1 MIFIVKQTATVIK
14 DGDGGSESKRRHTTR
29 PNKIVKLLCYTLDMV
44 NFCKWYLD
52 GSIGQVCMC
61 VWITNTS
68 LFLSYFGLCF
78 ICSVSALYLPCVSP
92 SLLPPPPPPPHP
104 PSLIRPQLPPGSSLH
119 IISVEH
125 SSSTFFTHFS
135 SFIVSVRFQLC
146 LRFCGATLQNLCI
159 LRRPVSCVVYVFR
172 FSAHCKQHLDC
183 QSSVYCNVNALVLL
197 LKCGLF
203 VVDELIASGMEC

>member
-92 SLLPPPPPPPHP
+92 SLLPPPPPPPPHP
-104 PSLIRPQLPPGSSLH
+104 LSLSNSTSITSWLFTAHHIRR
-119 IISVEH
+119 
-125 SSSTFFTHFS
+125 T
-135 SFIVSVRFQLC
+135 
-146 LRFCGATLQNLCI
+146 
-159 LRRPVSCVVYVFR
+159 
-172 FSAHCKQHLDC
+172 
-183 QSSVYCNVNALVLL
+183 LL
-197 LKCGLF
+197 LHLLYSLF
-203 VVDELIASGMEC
+203 FIYSFRSVSAMPPFLWGNITEFMYFAQARFLCCICVSFQRAL